1 MAVKDLNDLRYD
13 KITGDKLYAIEW
25 NTIVKSLQDHI
36 KNFDIH

>member
-25 NTIVKSLQDHI
+25 NTIVKSLQEHVKDAE
-36 KNFDIH
+36 IH